1 MQARDIAIK
10 VPTVTRDDS
19 IAHAIQV
26 MALGRLPGL
35 IVVDEA
41 DRPRLVLPGTQVLR
55 LAVPVAYQEDQALTR
70 TVDEAHADVFWHE
83 IRDMKVGDCLGTH
96 TPRPVIVKS
105 SATLLELA
113 TLMARQRAPRRSGGR
128 RRTPHRRGHPR
139 PAAVGTGADQAR
151 RLTRGPAA
159 ARRHVATRRTV
170 AAGVVR

>member
-113 TLMARQRAPRRSGGR
+113 TLMARQRSPLV
-128 RRTPHRRGHPR
+128 
-139 PAAVGTGADQAR
+139 AVVDDAGLLTGAVILDRLLSALA
-151 RLTRGPAA
+151 LTRPDD
-159 ARRHVATRRTV
+159 
-170 AAGVVR
+170 